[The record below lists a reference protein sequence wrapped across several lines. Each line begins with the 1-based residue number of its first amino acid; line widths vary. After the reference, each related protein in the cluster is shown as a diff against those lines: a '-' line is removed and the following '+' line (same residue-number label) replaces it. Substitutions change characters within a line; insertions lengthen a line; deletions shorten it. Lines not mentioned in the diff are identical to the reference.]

1 MVLNTVK
8 CEDFSMLLLEA
19 LLRILRKQIS
29 LFLLKLVTKVFLVV
43 FLQILMTVIPE
54 MTYFRRKGK
63 VLGRSLVIVD
73 NMAHVLMV
81 STHILVSVTQGG
93 MEPSVKL
100 VCQEC

>member
-1 MVLNTVK
+1 MFV
-8 CEDFSMLLLEA
+8 
-19 LLRILRKQIS
+19 
-29 LFLLKLVTKVFLVV
+29 VV

-81 STHILVSVTQGG
+81 LTRILVSVTQGG

-100 VCQEC
+100 VC

>member
-1 MVLNTVK
+1 M
-8 CEDFSMLLLEA
+8 
-19 LLRILRKQIS
+19 RILRKQIS
-29 LFLLKLVTKVFLVV
+29 LFLLELVTKVFVVV
-43 FLQILMTVIPE
+43 FLVQILMTVIPE
-54 MTYFRRKGK
+54 MTYFPRKGK

-81 STHILVSVTQGG
+81 LIRILVSVTQGG